1 MGRPPNRPPKR
12 PNCARQTRPSIA
24 QTRHACPKVP
34 TGHSRSPTWPSSLN
48 KDRYKKYTTII
59 RTRNKR
65 EEKEARQS
73 VTTRS
78 SPGLLPPL
86 IGRATVHGWWQDH
99 TARPPAAGLRNK
111 YYRFRT
117 ALRTTLVLSSKLI
130 RLFLLTPALPK
141 GEARRRTNT
150 TKIIAT

>member
-1 MGRPPNRPPKR
+1 MVTFRTAQNRERKFGCGAPAQPPAQTPQLRKTNSAIDR
-12 PNCARQTRPSIA
+12 PNKTCM
-24 QTRHACPKVP
+24 PKSANR
-34 TGHSRSPTWPSSLN
+34 TFSLPTWPSSLN

-86 IGRATVHGWWQDH
+86 IGCATVHG
-99 TARPPAAGLRNK
+99 
-111 YYRFRT
+111 
-117 ALRTTLVLSSKLI
+117 
-130 RLFLLTPALPK
+130 
-141 GEARRRTNT
+141 
-150 TKIIAT
+150 